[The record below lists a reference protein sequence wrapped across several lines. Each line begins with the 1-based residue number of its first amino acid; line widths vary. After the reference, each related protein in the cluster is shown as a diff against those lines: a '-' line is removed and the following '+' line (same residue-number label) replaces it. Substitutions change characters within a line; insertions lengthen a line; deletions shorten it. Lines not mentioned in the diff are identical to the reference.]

1 MQNIHEALAD
11 TPVIL
16 LNGARQTGKS
26 TLLESLVTTIPSAQ
40 YVTLDDATALAS
52 AHNNPEGFLAGFN
65 GLLALDEIQRAPE
78 LFLPLKREVD
88 KNRKPGRFLLSGS
101 ANMMLL
107 PKLSESLAG
116 RMEIQTLFPF
126 SQGELAG
133 HSEHFLDSV
142 FAQRFPHYSHK
153 RNGKETLAQKMIIG
167 GFPEVQLRKDD
178 KRRNA
183 WFKGYITTI
192 LQRDVRDISNI
203 DGLTELPKL
212 LSLLAAR
219 MGTILNFAELS
230 RSAAIPQ
237 TTLKRYLTLLQM
249 TFLVQLLPA
258 WSGNL
263 GKRLIKTPKI
273 YLVDTGL
280 VSHLLELNTN
290 RLLLD
295 GTLFG
300 HLLENFILLELC
312 KQSMW
317 NNVKPALY
325 YLRTDAG
332 QEIDFI
338 IEHPD
343 GRIAGIEVKATHS
356 VSADAFKGMNF
367 LAEKLGKKFQRG
379 IVLYLGTDVIPF
391 GKNLHAMPFDV
402 VWKLATESNKQR
414 A

>member
-1 MQNIHEALAD
+1 MILHRNITQNIHEALAD

-26 TLLESLVTTIPSAQ
+26 TLLESLMTSLSSAH

-52 AHNNPEGFLAGFN
+52 AQNNPEGFLAGFT
-65 GLLALDEIQRAPE
+65 GTLALDEIQRAPE
-78 LFLPLKREVD
+78 LFLPIKREVD
-88 KNRKPGRFLLSGS
+88 KRRKPGRFLLSGS

-116 RMEIQTLFPF
+116 RMEILTLFPF

-133 HSEHFLDSV
+133 RTENFLHSI
-142 FAQRFPHYSHK
+142 FAPRFPSYTHK
-153 RNGKETLAQKMIIG
+153 RSGKETIAEKIIVG
-167 GFPEVQLRKDD
+167 GYPEIQLRKDD

-219 MGTILNFAELS
+219 TGTILNFAELS
-230 RSAAIPQ
+230 RSVAIPQ
-237 TTLKRYLTLLQM
+237 TTLKRYLALLQM

-263 GKRLIKTPKI
+263 GKRLIKTPKV

-280 VSHLLELNTN
+280 VSHLLGLNTN

-300 HLLENFILLELC
+300 HLLENFILLELL

-317 NNVKPALY
+317 NTVKPAFY

-343 GRIAGIEVKATHS
+343 GRIVAIEVKATHS

-379 IVLYLGTDVIPF
+379 IVLYLGTEVVPF
-391 GKNLHAMPFDV
+391 GKKLHAMPFDA
-402 VWKLATESNKQR
+402 VWKLQ
-414 A
+414 